1 MKKGFSFD
9 YMEKNNIVYK
19 KLLKDGKVNPD
30 YRMFISYPKNMKIF
44 EHPFLS
50 WDNLSYFC
58 DEPDEEGLDDYLLNH
73 ALQEGKK
80 TSISVV
86 TKKAD
91 EIKEVF
97 GKEYLIHEIPFEN
110 GFSRVYVCRKGS
122 LIDYFDEDALYE
134 YYDQSGVHFND
145 GVLTIL
151 LNTPM
156 IDIASGKINFRNNVV
171 YSPIMRMDGSDGI
184 SVTYG
189 GAAGLVSGL
198 LFGYPVESSISMI
211 ENNVFGFE

>member
-1 MKKGFSFD
+1 MKKGFAFS
-9 YMEKNNIVYK
+9 YTEKNNVIYRY
-19 KLLKDGKVNPD
+19 LLKDGKKNPE
-30 YRMFISYPKNMKIF
+30 YRMYISYPKDLKIF

-80 TSISVV
+80 TSISVI
-86 TKKAD
+86 TKKIE
-91 EIKEVF
+91 EIKDIF
-97 GKEYLIHEIPFEN
+97 AKEYLIHMIPLEN
-110 GFSRVYVCRKGS
+110 GFSRVYVCREGS
-122 LIDYFDEDALYE
+122 LADYFNEDALYE
-134 YYDQSGVHFND
+134 YYDKSDVHFND

-156 IDIASGKINFRNNVV
+156 IDIFSGKIDFRNNVV
-171 YSPIMRMDGSDGI
+171 YNPIMKMDGSDGI

-189 GAAGLVSGL
+189 GAAGLISGL

-211 ENNVFGFE
+211 KYNNFGLE